1 MSSLQINV
9 GDEIELSLMRRDRN
23 SLFAVP
29 VDAYFPDINERH
41 PSISGQGNKSYSQVT
56 PYCLDL
62 LQSIST
68 KATFLIGLY

>member
-1 MSSLQINV
+1 M

-41 PSISGQGNKSYSQVT
+41 PSISGQGNKSYSQVPFRFTTTTTNSTET
-56 PYCLDL
+56 P
-62 LQSIST
+62 
-68 KATFLIGLY
+68 